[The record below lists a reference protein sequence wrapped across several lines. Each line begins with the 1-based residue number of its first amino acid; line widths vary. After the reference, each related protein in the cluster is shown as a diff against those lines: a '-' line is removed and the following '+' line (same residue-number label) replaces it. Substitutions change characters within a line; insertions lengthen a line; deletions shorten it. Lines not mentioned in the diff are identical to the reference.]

1 MNQQETTK
9 SLLAKAILHEQEGET
24 DKAIDLYGS
33 ILMAGDRQELKQII
47 NAPIGDTPLHQAY
60 QGLSRLAASKDEVT
74 WETASQVL
82 GDIRAM
88 FG

>member
-1 MNQQETTK
+1 MNKQETMK
-9 SLLAKAILHEQEGET
+9 SQLTDAIRLEQEGDT
-24 DKAIDLYGS
+24 DKAITLYS
-33 ILMAGDRQELKQII
+33 TILMAGDRQLLKLII
-47 NAPIGDTPLHQAY
+47 NNPAGDTLLHQAY
-60 QGLSRLAASKDEVT
+60 QGLSRLAASKDEGT

>member
-1 MNQQETTK
+1 MK
-9 SLLAKAILHEQEGET
+9 SQLTDAIRLEQEGDT
-24 DKAIDLYGS
+24 DKAITLYS
-33 ILMAGDRQELKQII
+33 TILMAGDRQLLKLII
-47 NAPIGDTPLHQAY
+47 NNPAGDTLLHQAY
-60 QGLSRLAASKDEVT
+60 QGLSRLAASKDEGT